1 MFLANTIYRECSI
14 FVLEYFQLTVRF
26 LLDFYMDF
34 IYILHCALHRITLF
48 YIIILQVLMSVAS
61 QEIWSQVLKNVEGR
75 IPRESFLTWFGPL
88 KLLEAG
94 DGVLTIG
101 VPNQFFYEFLETH
114 YRKQISAALEET
126 TNGDFRIQYQII
138 QDREIEEPETE
149 PKTTQSFSP
158 LAKGYDE
165 RTRLNPRYTFEN
177 FIEGDGNSFAKAA
190 ALAVAEGPGKT
201 PFNPLFI
208 YGLTG
213 LGKTHLLQAVGNFS
227 LANNRTGRIIFV
239 TSEKFMN
246 DFIFSIKAYKTTD
259 FSRFYRSVDLFLLD
273 DIQFFQGKE
282 RTQLEFFHTFNSL
295 YQAGKQIV
303 LTSDR
308 PPKELDDFDK
318 RLIGRIGWGLVTDI
332 QPPDYETR
340 LAILQKRA
348 DSEGINLPEDVSE
361 FLATTFKENIREL
374 ESALITLV
382 AHCSIAGIDLTLEL
396 ARNVLQN
403 QIQSPAVNISIEN
416 IQKKVAEYFKIH
428 IDSLIA
434 RNRKKEV
441 AWARQIAMYLCTEL
455 TNNSLQSIGL
465 HFGNRDH
472 STVIHARNI
481 ISKAISTDLDVA
493 KKVRELRDGI
503 ASR

>member
-1 MFLANTIYRECSI
+1 MTA
-14 FVLEYFQLTVRF
+14 
-26 LLDFYMDF
+26 D
-34 IYILHCALHRITLF
+34 HH
-48 YIIILQVLMSVAS
+48 
-61 QEIWSQVLKNVEGR
+61 EIWSQVLKNVEER

-88 KLLEAG
+88 KLLEASN
-94 DGVLTIG
+94 GVLNIG

-114 YRKQISAALEET
+114 YRRQISAALEEVAS
-126 TNGDFRIQYQII
+126 GDYRIQYQII
-138 QDREIEEPETE
+138 QDRETEEPAIESKSSQ
-149 PKTTQSFSP
+149 PFPS

-190 ALAVAEGPGKT
+190 ALAVAEAPGKT

-227 LANNRTGRIIFV
+227 LANNRTGRILFV

-259 FSRFYRSVDLFLLD
+259 FSRFYRTVDLFLLD
-273 DIQFFQGKE
+273 DVQFFQGKE

-340 LAILQKRA
+340 LAILQRRA
-348 DSEGINLPEDVSE
+348 DSEGISLPEDVSE
-361 FLATTFKENIREL
+361 FLAITFKDNIREL

-382 AHCSIAGIDLTLEL
+382 AHCSIAGIDLTLQL
-396 ARNVLQN
+396 ARNVLRD
-403 QIQSPAVNISIEN
+403 QIQSPTVNISIEN
-416 IQKKVAEYFKIH
+416 IQDKVAEYFKIH
-428 IDSLIA
+428 TDSLIA
-434 RNRKKEV
+434 RSRKKEV
-441 AWARQIAMYLCTEL
+441 AKARQIAMYLCTEL

-481 ISKAISTDLDVA
+481 ISKEISTNPDVA
-493 KKVRELRDGI
+493 KEIKELRDKI
-503 ASR
+503 SLR

>member
-1 MFLANTIYRECSI
+1 MTA
-14 FVLEYFQLTVRF
+14 
-26 LLDFYMDF
+26 D
-34 IYILHCALHRITLF
+34 HH
-48 YIIILQVLMSVAS
+48 
-61 QEIWSQVLKNVEGR
+61 EIWSQVLKNVEER

-88 KLLEAG
+88 KLLEASN
-94 DGVLTIG
+94 GVLNIG

-114 YRKQISAALEET
+114 YRRQISAALEEVAS
-126 TNGDFRIQYQII
+126 GDYRIQYQII
-138 QDREIEEPETE
+138 QDRETEEPAIESKSSQ
-149 PKTTQSFSP
+149 PFPS

-190 ALAVAEGPGKT
+190 ALAVAEAPGKT

-227 LANNRTGRIIFV
+227 LANNRTGRILFV

-273 DIQFFQGKE
+273 DVQFFQGKE

-340 LAILQKRA
+340 LAILQRRA
-348 DSEGINLPEDVSE
+348 DSEGISLPEDVSE
-361 FLATTFKENIREL
+361 FLAITFKDNIREL

-382 AHCSIAGIDLTLEL
+382 AHCSIAGIDLTLQL
-396 ARNVLQN
+396 ARNVLRD
-403 QIQSPAVNISIEN
+403 QIQSPTVNN
-416 IQKKVAEYFKIH
+416 INEKIQDKVAEYFKIH
-428 IDSLIA
+428 TDSLIA
-434 RNRKKEV
+434 RSRKKEV
-441 AWARQIAMYLCTEL
+441 AKARQIAMYLCTEL

-481 ISKAISTDLDVA
+481 ISKEISTNPDVA
-493 KKVRELRDGI
+493 KEIKELRDRI
-503 ASR
+503 SLR

>member
-1 MFLANTIYRECSI
+1 MTA
-14 FVLEYFQLTVRF
+14 
-26 LLDFYMDF
+26 D
-34 IYILHCALHRITLF
+34 HH
-48 YIIILQVLMSVAS
+48 
-61 QEIWSQVLKNVEGR
+61 EIWSQVLKNVEER

-88 KLLEAG
+88 KLLEASN
-94 DGVLTIG
+94 GVLNIG

-114 YRKQISAALEET
+114 YRRQISAALEEVAS
-126 TNGDFRIQYQII
+126 GDYRIQYQII
-138 QDREIEEPETE
+138 QDRETEEPAIESKSSQ
-149 PKTTQSFSP
+149 PFPS

-190 ALAVAEGPGKT
+190 ALAVAEAPGKT

-227 LANNRTGRIIFV
+227 LANNRTGRILFV

-273 DIQFFQGKE
+273 DVQFFQGKE

-340 LAILQKRA
+340 LAILQRRA
-348 DSEGINLPEDVSE
+348 DNEGISLPEDVSE
-361 FLATTFKENIREL
+361 FLAITFKDNIREL

-382 AHCSIAGIDLTLEL
+382 AHCSIAGIDLTLQL
-396 ARNVLQN
+396 ARNVLRD
-403 QIQSPAVNISIEN
+403 QIQSPTVNISIEN
-416 IQKKVAEYFKIH
+416 IQEKVAEYFKIH
-428 IDSLIA
+428 TDSLIA
-434 RNRKKEV
+434 RSRKKEV
-441 AWARQIAMYLCTEL
+441 AKARQIAMYLCTEL

-481 ISKAISTDLDVA
+481 ISKDISTNPDVA
-493 KKVRELRDGI
+493 KEIKELRDRI
-503 ASR
+503 SLR

>member
-1 MFLANTIYRECSI
+1 MTA
-14 FVLEYFQLTVRF
+14 
-26 LLDFYMDF
+26 D
-34 IYILHCALHRITLF
+34 HH
-48 YIIILQVLMSVAS
+48 
-61 QEIWSQVLKNVEGR
+61 EIWSQVLKNVEER

-88 KLLEAG
+88 KLLEASN
-94 DGVLTIG
+94 GVLNIG

-114 YRKQISAALEET
+114 YRRQISAALEEVAS
-126 TNGDFRIQYQII
+126 GDYRIQYQII
-138 QDREIEEPETE
+138 QDRETEEPAIESKSSQ
-149 PKTTQSFSP
+149 PFPS

-190 ALAVAEGPGKT
+190 ALAVAEAPGKT

-227 LANNRTGRIIFV
+227 LANNRTGRILFV

-259 FSRFYRSVDLFLLD
+259 FSRFYRTVDLFLLD
-273 DIQFFQGKE
+273 DVQFFQGKE

-340 LAILQKRA
+340 LAILQRRA
-348 DSEGINLPEDVSE
+348 DSEGISLPEDVSE
-361 FLATTFKENIREL
+361 FLAITFKDNIREL

-382 AHCSIAGIDLTLEL
+382 AHCSIAGIDLTLQL
-396 ARNVLQN
+396 ARNVLRD
-403 QIQSPAVNISIEN
+403 QIQSPTVNISIEN
-416 IQKKVAEYFKIH
+416 IQDKVAEYFKIH
-428 IDSLIA
+428 TDSLIA
-434 RNRKKEV
+434 RSRKKEV
-441 AWARQIAMYLCTEL
+441 AKARQIAMYLCTEL

-481 ISKAISTDLDVA
+481 ISKEISTNPDVA
-493 KKVRELRDGI
+493 KEIKELRDRI
-503 ASR
+503 SLR

>member
-1 MFLANTIYRECSI
+1 MTA
-14 FVLEYFQLTVRF
+14 
-26 LLDFYMDF
+26 D
-34 IYILHCALHRITLF
+34 HH
-48 YIIILQVLMSVAS
+48 
-61 QEIWSQVLKNVEGR
+61 EIWSQVLKNVEER

-88 KLLEAG
+88 KLLEASN
-94 DGVLTIG
+94 GVLNIG

-114 YRKQISAALEET
+114 YRRQISAALEEVAS
-126 TNGDFRIQYQII
+126 GDYRIQYQII
-138 QDREIEEPETE
+138 QDRETEEPAIESKSSQ
-149 PKTTQSFSP
+149 PFPS

-190 ALAVAEGPGKT
+190 ALAVAEAPGKT

-227 LANNRTGRIIFV
+227 LANNRTGRILFV

-273 DIQFFQGKE
+273 DVQFFQGKE

-340 LAILQKRA
+340 LAILQRRA
-348 DSEGINLPEDVSE
+348 DSEGISLPEDVSE
-361 FLATTFKENIREL
+361 FLAITFKDNIREL

-382 AHCSIAGIDLTLEL
+382 AHCSIAGIDLTLQL
-396 ARNVLQN
+396 ARNVLRD
-403 QIQSPAVNISIEN
+403 QIQSPTVNISIEN
-416 IQKKVAEYFKIH
+416 IQEKVAEYFKIH
-428 IDSLIA
+428 TDSLIA
-434 RNRKKEV
+434 RSRKKEV
-441 AWARQIAMYLCTEL
+441 AKARQIAMYLCTEL

-481 ISKAISTDLDVA
+481 ISKEISTNPDVA
-493 KKVRELRDGI
+493 KEIKELRDRI
-503 ASR
+503 SLR

>member
-1 MFLANTIYRECSI
+1 MTA
-14 FVLEYFQLTVRF
+14 
-26 LLDFYMDF
+26 D
-34 IYILHCALHRITLF
+34 HH
-48 YIIILQVLMSVAS
+48 
-61 QEIWSQVLKNVEGR
+61 EIWSQVLKNVEER

-88 KLLEAG
+88 KLLEASN
-94 DGVLTIG
+94 GVLNIG

-114 YRKQISAALEET
+114 YRRQISAALEEVAS
-126 TNGDFRIQYQII
+126 GDYRIQYQII
-138 QDREIEEPETE
+138 QDRETEEPAIESKSSQ
-149 PKTTQSFSP
+149 PFPS

-190 ALAVAEGPGKT
+190 ALAVAEAPGKT

-227 LANNRTGRIIFV
+227 LANNRTGRILFV

-273 DIQFFQGKE
+273 DVQFFQGKE

-340 LAILQKRA
+340 LAILQRRA
-348 DSEGINLPEDVSE
+348 DSEGISLPEDVSE
-361 FLATTFKENIREL
+361 FLAITFKDNIREL

-382 AHCSIAGIDLTLEL
+382 AHCSIAGIDLTLQL
-396 ARNVLQN
+396 ARNVLRD
-403 QIQSPAVNISIEN
+403 QIQSPTVNISIEN
-416 IQKKVAEYFKIH
+416 IQEKVAEYFKIH
-428 IDSLIA
+428 TDSLIA
-434 RNRKKEV
+434 RSRKKEV
-441 AWARQIAMYLCTEL
+441 AKARQIAMYLCTEL

-481 ISKAISTDLDVA
+481 ISKDISTNPDVA
-493 KKVRELRDGI
+493 KEIKELRDRI
-503 ASR
+503 SLR